1 MKQNNQNRR
10 ARGRGPR
17 KPHGMGGGGGQHK
30 GQGYEGGGHETRV
43 RGNAYQVLEKYL
55 QLARDAG
62 SAGDRVAAEN
72 FLQHADHYYRVLSA
86 MNDGQRPRVGG
97 RELSVADVNVQN
109 VSQGLSAAMYS
120 SGSGGQGLP
129 GMADTGNQDDEEPGP
144 GQGNQGQGNQANSNQ
159 GQGNQSQG
167 NQSQGNQSQG
177 NQSQGNQSQGG
188 QGQGGQGQERQERGP
203 RPDRGQDRHH
213 QRHNQGQGHNQGASR
228 QQGQQGV
235 AQGQP
240 ISGNVAANGHE
251 GGYTRYADVG
261 EQPPVAYAAAPEPVA
276 VPAPVDEQPDYP
288 EELLPVVAPAAVI
301 EGDAAPEAQARPPRG
316 PRGRLRGPARRGPK
330 PAEGPVGGQEP
341 TE

>member
-1 MKQNNQNRR
+1 
-10 ARGRGPR
+10 
-17 KPHGMGGGGGQHK
+17 MGGGGGQHK
-30 GQGYEGGGHETRV
+30 GQSYDGGGHETRV

-129 GMADTGNQDDEEPGP
+129 GMADTGGQDDDEAGP
-144 GQGNQGQGNQANSNQ
+144 GQGNQALGNQGGNQGQQGNQAHGNQ
-159 GQGNQSQG
+159 AQGNQAP
-167 NQSQGNQSQG
+167 
-177 NQSQGNQSQGG
+177 GG
-188 QGQGGQGQERQERGP
+188 QGGNQGQERQDRGP
-203 RPDRGQDRHH
+203 RQDRGQDRQH
-213 QRHNQGQGHNQGASR
+213 QRHNQGQGYNQGAGR
-228 QQGQQGV
+228 QQGQHPNQQGGGQG
-235 AQGQP
+235 AGQGQP
-240 ISGNVAANGHE
+240 VAGNVAANGHE
-251 GGYTRYADVG
+251 GGYANYAG
-261 EQPPVAYAAAPEPVA
+261 ATEQPSVAYAATPEPA
-276 VPAPVDEQPDYP
+276 TVPKPVDEQPDYP
-288 EELLPVVAPAAVI
+288 EELLPVVAPAVVA
-301 EGDAAPEAQARPPRG
+301 EGEAAAEGQARPSRG

-330 PAEGPVGGQEP
+330 PAEGAAGGQEP

>member
-30 GQGYEGGGHETRV
+30 GQSYDGGGHETRV

-62 SAGDRVAAEN
+62 SAGDRIAAEN

-86 MNDGQRPRVGG
+86 MNEGQRPRIGG

-129 GMADTGNQDDEEPGP
+129 GMADTGGQDDDEAGPGQGNQAHGHQ
-144 GQGNQGQGNQANSNQ
+144 GQGNQGQGSQ
-159 GQGNQSQG
+159 GQGSQ
-167 NQSQGNQSQG
+167 
-177 NQSQGNQSQGG
+177 G
-188 QGQGGQGQERQERGP
+188 QGQGTQGQERHDRGP
-203 RPDRGQDRHH
+203 RQDRGQHQQH
-213 QRHNQGQGHNQGASR
+213 QRHNQGQGYNQGSGR
-228 QQGQQGV
+228 QQHQPANQQG
-235 AQGQP
+235 AAGQGAGQGQP
-240 ISGNVAANGHE
+240 VSGNVASNGHD
-251 GGYTRYADVG
+251 GGYAHYAQAH
-261 EQPPVAYAAAPEPVA
+261 EQPQAAYAATPEPVA
-276 VPAPVDEQPDYP
+276 VPAPADEQPDYP
-288 EELLPVVAPAAVI
+288 EELLPAVAPAAAA
-301 EGDAAPEAQARPPRG
+301 EGEAAPEGQSRPPRG

-330 PAEGPVGGQEP
+330 PAEGAAGGQEP